1 MKLLSLSVLA
11 TIASQVAA
19 KTVYVT
25 STTIITVEV
34 LPTNQAPPPKPVIV
48 EQKGSIKNTPPVDD
62 DDSEPTTLTQVA
74 AVVTTGTPA
83 PAKPAP
89 ATTTQSTKAAATT
102 TQSTKASATTSSTG
116 DAFADEMLAAHN
128 GYRSLHHSPNLEWSS
143 TLQQYAQN
151 YADNFNCASGDLKH
165 SGGPYGEN
173 LYLGATSGKDAV
185 DGWYDESK
193 TYDWNTQTTYDHF
206 TAMIWKSTTKL
217 GCGIKDC
224 RADNWGY
231 YVICS
236 YNDAVPNMLGEAKQN
251 VLPI

>member
-25 STTIITVEV
+25 STTIITVDA
-34 LPTNQAPPPKPVIV
+34 LPTNQAPQPKPVVV
-48 EQKGSIKNTPPVDD
+48 EQKGNNKNSAPSVDN
-62 DDSEPTTLTQVA
+62 SKPTTLTQVA

-83 PAKPAP
+83 SSP
-89 ATTTQSTKAAATT
+89 ATTTQSTNSAAASS
-102 TQSTKASATTSSTG
+102 STGGSTG
-116 DAFADEMLAAHN
+116 DAFADEMLDAHN
-128 GYRSLHHSPNLEWSS
+128 GYRAKHHAPNLEWSS

-173 LYLGATSGKDAV
+173 LYLGATSGKNAV
-185 DGWYDESK
+185 DGWYSESK
-193 TYDWNTQTTYDHF
+193 TYNWNTQSTYDHF

-224 RADNWGY
+224 RVNNWGY

-236 YNDAVPNMLGEAKQN
+236 YNDAVPNMVGEAKQN